1 MNILTS
7 SKNLLFLLL
16 ISLTILLSSC
26 ELVGDIF
33 EAGIGVGVFAI
44 LGILVLVG
52 WLIMRMR
59 K

>member
-52 WLIMRMR
+52 WLIMKMR